1 MRVVI
6 VEDEKLFLNAIAEA
20 LLSRS
25 IDVVARAANLE
36 EARRAV
42 NDSAPDAAL
51 LDIKLSPAGT
61 DEGLR
66 VAEELRRRY
75 PEVGLLVLSAHAE
88 VAYAERLLKLEERS
102 RSIGYLLKDRVGNVD
117 ELVDALNRV
126 TKGEVVIDPSIID
139 RLMTRRRRQDPL
151 EALNPHE
158 RRVLSLVA
166 EGRSNLGIAQLLG
179 VKISTVEKKLADINI
194 KLGLPV
200 SNGLD
205 RREANV
211 RVLATLTFL
220 RSSGGAPAHRP
231 GAGQE

>member
-6 VEDEKLFLNAIAEA
+6 IEDEQLFLNAIAEA

-25 IDVVARAANLE
+25 IDVAARAANLE
-36 EARRAV
+36 QALQAV

-51 LDIKLSPAGT
+51 LDIKLSPANT

-66 VAEELRRRY
+66 VAEEIRRRY
-75 PEVGLLVLSAHAE
+75 PDVGLLVLSAHAE
-88 VAYAERLLKLEERS
+88 VAYAERLLNLEERS
-102 RSIGYLLKDRVGNVD
+102 RSIGYLLKDRVGDVD

-126 TKGEVVIDPSIID
+126 TSGEVVIDPSIID
-139 RLMTRRRRQDPL
+139 RLMKRQRWQDPL
-151 EALNPHE
+151 KGLSPHE
-158 RRVLSLVA
+158 RRVLSLLA
-166 EGRSNLGIAQLLG
+166 EGRSNLSIAQILG
-179 VKISTVEKKLADINI
+179 VKISTVEKKLADITT
-194 KLGLPV
+194 KLGLPA

-205 RREANV
+205 RRDANV

-220 RSSGGAPAHRP
+220 RSGGSPAHRP